1 MTDGHAKA
9 RILKLEE
16 ATTAYYSNGD
26 DMPSSILH
34 FHSSVLLLHHL
45 PLDVHVGA
53 LPLLHARSGNLDG
66 LKPCSLNPVF
76 A

>member
-34 FHSSVLLLHHL
+34 FHSSVLLHHL